1 MLMVGIKTHRI
12 FRGSTRKQKMEQV
25 TLATFE
31 QGSAQQFIKFSISD
45 NCWNGDCLMLQATWE
60 LD

>member
-25 TLATFE
+25 TLDTFE

-45 NCWNGDCLMLQATWE
+45 NCWNGDCLMLQAT
-60 LD
+60 